1 MSSLGSFGGDSRIA
15 PDISHPTEWKL
26 KIILVPLG
34 TLPRPRGGGI
44 SMRLRDMWIRVVASV
59 RALLPCTLY
68 LGSKEMINIIESN
81 LMIFH
86 DNVDFQ
92 LWITS
97 RSFVFVVVT
106 CFFSCPLAMQM
117 HVVFFQRSETV
128 WPKLPAS
135 LQEVWGCWYFA
146 TFFFSTFSQ
155 YHSISWT
162 SSVSRLWVCISPIV
176 FQNEASQFCQAA
188 AGCFFSSRVSN
199 SVQNFWWNDGFYPN
213 LGWGAMACRCLWL
226 SGAAKKPR
234 QGGATCQVLCLLTR
248 DVMLVWR
255 MKRYEKV
262 TCFRYS
268 CCRPFKV
275 SFLQWILCFFLE
287 K

>member
-117 HVVFFQRSETV
+117 HVVFFPKIGNGVAEIAGQFTRS
-128 WPKLPAS
+128 LG
-135 LQEVWGCWYFA
+135 LL
-146 TFFFSTFSQ
+146 
-155 YHSISWT
+155 I
-162 SSVSRLWVCISPIV
+162 
-176 FQNEASQFCQAA
+176 FCY
-188 AGCFFSSRVSN
+188 V
-199 SVQNFWWNDGFYPN
+199 
-213 LGWGAMACRCLWL
+213 
-226 SGAAKKPR
+226 
-234 QGGATCQVLCLLTR
+234 
-248 DVMLVWR
+248 
-255 MKRYEKV
+255 
-262 TCFRYS
+262 
-268 CCRPFKV
+268 
-275 SFLQWILCFFLE
+275 FFLHI
-287 K
+287 